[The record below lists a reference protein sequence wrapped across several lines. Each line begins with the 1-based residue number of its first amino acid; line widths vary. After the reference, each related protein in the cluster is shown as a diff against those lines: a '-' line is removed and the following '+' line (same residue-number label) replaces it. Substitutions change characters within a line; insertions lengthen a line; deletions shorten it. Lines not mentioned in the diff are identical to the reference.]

1 MINSYEKLANA
12 VILLAVKDW
21 RRARRKLK
29 RKSQNESAKQELDSC
44 ERFFRSDWFGILS
57 NVDGTFLLKKLY
69 EESGR

>member
-44 ERFFRSDWFGILS
+44 ERFFRSDWFEILS